1 MYKCKECGTEYE
13 TKPDYCDC
21 GNDTFDEILP
31 EPPAPKNDVTNVT
44 KLNKAEKLK
53 EEKTETKPEKV
64 EVKTE
69 RVEVRTER
77 IEVAEPRNTVQYDY
91 SRLKQFFDPISTSIF
106 GVCVLLA
113 ILIVLFAGN
122 SLIKEDSEKTTETP
136 QQTQNLNIP
145 DIDKLWNSTPPKA
158 TEQPKQVEEP
168 VQQEEVEP
176 SKPVDLFKAV
186 TKQESQKQASKQT
199 TKQTAKPQNKSVSQN
214 KPSTSQ
220 KQVSKPQTSTVAKTQ
235 PAQNTAVLKQELL
248 NYKLSLR
255 NRMAS
260 RMAFE
265 RVVGDGESVV
275 AFKIDASG
283 RLTNRSFAKQ
293 SDNDSLND
301 VVYNAVMQTPT
312 FNPPPKGY
320 KGETLHLK
328 VRMYSNNYEVYL
340 Y

>member
-44 KLNKAEKLK
+44 KLNKVEKLK
-53 EEKTETKPEKV
+53 KEKTEPKPEKV

-69 RVEVRTER
+69 RVEVKPER

-91 SRLKQFFDPISTSIF
+91 SRLKQVFDPISTSIF

-186 TKQESQKQASKQT
+186 TKQEPQKQT
-199 TKQTAKPQNKSVSQN
+199 TKQTAKPQNKSVSQ
-214 KPSTSQ
+214 KQTQSTSSP
-220 KQVSKPQTSTVAKTQ
+220 KQVSKPQTNTVAKTQ

-312 FNPPPKGY
+312 FNAPPKGY
-320 KGETLHLK
+320 KGETLYLK
-328 VRMYSNNYEVYL
+328 VRMYSGNYEVYL

>member
-31 EPPAPKNDVTNVT
+31 EPHAPKNDVTNVT
-44 KLNKAEKLK
+44 KLNKVEKLK

-122 SLIKEDSEKTTETP
+122 SLIKEDSEKTAERP

-176 SKPVDLFKAV
+176 SKPVELPKA
-186 TKQESQKQASKQT
+186 TKKETPKQV
-199 TKQTAKPQNKSVSQN
+199 AKPQSKNVSQS

-220 KQVSKPQTSTVAKTQ
+220 KQVSKPQTNTVAKTQ

-320 KGETLHLK
+320 KGETLYLK
-328 VRMYSNNYEVYL
+328 VRMYSGNYEVYL